1 MKKFKKSTAI
11 VFSVIV
17 CVLIVV
23 GFVLSYIP
31 MTFGANTF
39 VSFSGTLNISSDIT
53 GGMYGEYNITSEN
66 PSDAD
71 ILNSMT
77 SIKEVFDENGYK
89 NVNVYCV
96 GKTKIRVEVSY
107 PSGDTTF
114 AKTYQLLSNVGS
126 GAFSLRNEYTLSE
139 KSIVVDGAECVDK
152 ITVFTNNSTKYLS
165 IHFNKQGQEDYKAL
179 CEKTTTIYLA
189 LGDYAQSISASNVT
203 DYTQFTLSDDDY
215 DNLIALEQRIK
226 LGCLKVD
233 LDSSTKVI
241 NTMSASLSA
250 GESSGNPFVGSFT
263 SSTAYVVIVAAIFI
277 IMVMGLSIFA
287 IKFGLY
293 SVLLLVT
300 ILFNSYLFLI
310 LMCLMPSIEF
320 GLSAAIALVIG
331 ITVIYTYAY
340 IFVNRVKQEYESG
353 KSLGAALE
361 TSYKKNLPIN
371 LIGNISLFLTS
382 LVMFAFSFGELTSVF
397 IVFAICSF
405 LSILTNLFIIPFLIK
420 ICISFKGLGTKL
432 FMLKKRDMFA
442 DVVVNE
448 SDITVSKEGE

>member
-17 CVLIVV
+17 CVLLVV

-39 VSFSGTLNISSDIT
+39 VSFSGALNISSDIT

-66 PSDAD
+66 PTDSEV
-71 ILNSMT
+71 LESMT
-77 SIKEVFDENGYK
+77 MIKEVFDENGYK
-89 NVNVYCV
+89 NVNVYSV

-114 AKTYQLLSNVGS
+114 AKTYQLLSNIGM

-139 KSIVVDGAECVDK
+139 KSVVVEGTECVDK

-165 IHFNKQGQEDYKAL
+165 IHFNQKGQEAYKAL

-226 LGCLKVD
+226 LGCLKVE
-233 LDSSTKVI
+233 LDGSTKTI

-250 GESSGNPFVGSFT
+250 GESSGNPFMGSFT
-263 SSTAYVVIVAAIFI
+263 SSTAYVVIISAIFI
-277 IMVMGLSIFA
+277 VMVIGLAIFA
-287 IKFGLY
+287 VKFGLY
-293 SVLLLVT
+293 AILLIVTLLL
-300 ILFNSYLFLI
+300 NSYLFLI
-310 LMCLMPSIEF
+310 LMCLMPSIEI
-320 GLSAAIALVIG
+320 GLSAVAALIIG
-331 ITVIYTYAY
+331 ISVIYTYAF

-361 TSYKKNLPIN
+361 TSYKKNLPIT

-382 LVMFAFSFGELTSVF
+382 LIMFAFSFGEISSVF
-397 IVFAICSF
+397 IVLSICSF
-405 LSILTNLFIIPFLIK
+405 LSIITNLFIIPFLIK
-420 ICISFKGLGTKL
+420 ICISFKGFGTKL
-432 FMLKKRDMFA
+432 FMLKKRDMFS
-442 DVVVNE
+442 DVVVPE